1 MSWCRVLVSGIEPSG
16 VGKPQLACVV
26 YKNFCK
32 LSSRASF
39 YSVTELRPN
48 PWPRSSGMDTSLQP
62 SGSPPLP
69 RRLEFENMSKSART
83 GDVQSDAHITSNAVV
98 EASESAG
105 AMSSLMASSVCGSVE
120 DTGGSTGLM
129 ASFEEMFDLAPPA
142 PRFTA
147 TDVEWVAHAKAC
159 ASRVRFGHR
168 THIVWWGVGTQR
180 VQRPL
185 RRLAADT
192 GVYAFRIPVSKCQRV
207 LSYLDDPNHYSADG
221 YLKMADTTWPGYSGY
236 DLVHAKGGADKELQE
251 RLTVRVGNLDSVEL
265 LLSKEE
271 MISDLVQEVREQ
283 LGAPALQQKKT
294 SGFTQPDGKKLRAMH
309 FLLQDGTMQASFAL
323 HSDANDLRGS
333 IRGNLED
340 MTTAIV
346 SLSSEKSAMRVWGM
360 APVMYDGQGSCVAFL
375 GAALHESLPR
385 AKNAPATSPVWKLAM
400 FFC

>member
-1 MSWCRVLVSGIEPSG
+1 
-16 VGKPQLACVV
+16 
-26 YKNFCK
+26 
-32 LSSRASF
+32 
-39 YSVTELRPN
+39 
-48 PWPRSSGMDTSLQP
+48 MDTSLQH
-62 SGSPPLP
+62 SGSPRLP
-69 RRLEFENMSKSART
+69 GRLEFKIMSKSART
-83 GDVQSDAHITSNAVV
+83 GDVQSDAHIMSNVVV
-98 EASESAG
+98 EASDGAG
-105 AMSSLMASSVCGSVE
+105 AMSRLMASSVGGDE
-120 DTGGSTGLM
+120 DTCGLSIGLK
-129 ASFEEMFDLAPPA
+129 APFEESFDLAPPA

-147 TDVEWVAHAKAC
+147 TDVEWVAHAKEL
-159 ASRVRFGHR
+159 ASRVRFGHW

-192 GVYAFRIPVSKCQRV
+192 GVYAFKIPVSKCQRV

-236 DLVHAKGGADKELQE
+236 NLVHAEGGADNELQE
-251 RLTVRVGNLDSVEL
+251 RLTVRVGNLHGVEL

-294 SGFTQPDGKKLRAMH
+294 SGFTQPGGKKLRAMH
-309 FLLQDGTMQASFAL
+309 FLRQDRTKQASFAL

-333 IRGNLED
+333 IRGNLEE

-346 SLSSEKSAMRVWGM
+346 SLSREKSAMRVWGM

-385 AKNAPATSPVWKLAM
+385 AKNAPVATCPVWKLAM